1 MAAAEGRNGFPK
13 KYKKYSYPRLLHK
26 G

>member
-13 KYKKYSYPRLLHK
+13 KYKKYSYSRLLHK